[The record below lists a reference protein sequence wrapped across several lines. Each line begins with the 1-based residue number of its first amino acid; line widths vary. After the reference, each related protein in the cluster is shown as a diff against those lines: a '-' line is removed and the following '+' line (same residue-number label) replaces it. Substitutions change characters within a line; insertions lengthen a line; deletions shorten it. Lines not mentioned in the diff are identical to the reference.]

1 MTKRTQKKR
10 NNDFKKKYNIYENSI
25 RFVTY
30 DYNSNFN
37 ELLESSHEI
46 SIHKTCINYL
56 MIEVYKYLHELS
68 PQLMTFLLFGK
79 ILTTDAIFTYLVWK
93 STVSVFW
100 SRCSSILC
108 QSVVAKS
115 THSNKRFFITRNHCV
130 IYISVIFLNLVDVY

>member
-25 RFVTY
+25 RFVTN

-46 SIHKTCINYL
+46 SIYKTCINYL

-68 PQLMTFLLFGK
+68 PQLMTYIFALRKNPYNGRNIHLFGLK
-79 ILTTDAIFTYLVWK
+79 IHGQ
-93 STVSVFW
+93 
-100 SRCSSILC
+100 CILELM
-108 QSVVAKS
+108 Q
-115 THSNKRFFITRNHCV
+115 
-130 IYISVIFLNLVDVY
+130 